1 MSQRFKYPRT
11 PHLPFSMGATDD
23 DKILPS
29 TEHFR
34 GKRVVVTEKMDGEN
48 TTVYSDFCHA
58 RSLDSKHKPYHS
70 WLLSNIATFQAQI
83 PENWRVCGEY
93 LYAVHSIEYTA
104 LPTYFMAFSVW
115 NDKNECLSWSDTVAF
130 LEALGVK
137 SVPVLYEGVYDDAKI
152 KQIAEKATQDGAEGV
167 VVRLEDSFSYGDFS
181 LSIAK
186 YVRANHNQTDKSWG
200 KEIKKNT
207 LG

>member
-1 MSQRFKYPRT
+1 
-11 PHLPFSMGATDD
+11 
-23 DKILPS
+23 
-29 TEHFR
+29 
-34 GKRVVVTEKMDGEN
+34 
-48 TTVYSDFCHA
+48 
-58 RSLDSKHKPYHS
+58 
-70 WLLSNIATFQAQI
+70 
-83 PENWRVCGEY
+83 
-93 LYAVHSIEYTA
+93 
-104 LPTYFMAFSVW
+104 MAFSVW

-152 KQIAEKATQDGAEGV
+152 KQIAENATRGGAEGV